1 MKFIDELDVER
12 VNQTLNFE
20 TSDCRI
26 TGGCDIFTTKPV
38 ASDKK
43 LYKRIDDHLGTL
55 LQENEGYNAALR
67 QHASLESSG
76 SLSPISGEINQIQ
89 HPNSN
94 SISNSWTKDSFWE
107 QKRRMSVN
115 ENGSPSASFSPN
127 SGVKTNKLNDQNL
140 KELVSN
146 SESRYMSSPS
156 PGDSNSNSNPRSFY
170 ANRRTSSST
179 GLQPSKSAINR
190 RRSSAVNDPA
200 NSINIGPFGPI
211 NETASRRTF
220 AYLIAILNASFPD
233 HDFSSLEP
241 TDFLKIS
248 LKSMIS
254 KFENSLYSLGKN
266 PEEWMWEII
275 NSHLDMPDC
284 VIYQYSPPRSF
295 LDDEPGYLW
304 SLVFFLF
311 NKKRKRVAY
320 LYLISSRLESPTE
333 GNVNEDEEREKLNQ
347 KRRTVIDD
355 EAADYEGEYDLVY
368 DENAIE
374 DDADDAVEVTS

>member
-1 MKFIDELDVER
+1 MDVER

-26 TGGCDIFTTKPV
+26 TGSCDIFTTKPV

-67 QHASLESSG
+67 QHANLESSG
-76 SLSPISGEINQIQ
+76 SLSPISGELNQIQ
-89 HPNSN
+89 NPNST
-94 SISNSWTKDSFWE
+94 SISSSWKQDSFWE
-107 QKRRMSVN
+107 QKRRMSVS
-115 ENGSPSASFSPN
+115 ENGSPSATFLPN
-127 SGVKTNKLNDQNL
+127 SGIKTNKLNDQNL

-146 SESRYMSSPS
+146 SESSYNNSCTS
-156 PGDSNSNSNPRSFY
+156 GESNSSSNPRLPY
-170 ANRRTSSST
+170 ANRRTSSGT
-179 GLQPSKSAINR
+179 GLQPNKSAINR

-275 NSHLDMPDC
+275 NSHMDMPDC
-284 VIYQYSPPRSF
+284 VIYQYSPSRSF

-320 LYLISSRLESPTE
+320 LYLISSRLESLVE
-333 GNVNEDEEREKLNQ
+333 SNVNEDEERLKLNQ
-347 KRRTVIDD
+347 KRKTVIDD
-355 EAADYEGEYDLVY
+355 EAANYEGEYDLVY

>member
-1 MKFIDELDVER
+1 MDVER

-26 TGGCDIFTTKPV
+26 TGSCDIFTTKPV

-67 QHASLESSG
+67 QHANLESSN
-76 SLSPISGEINQIQ
+76 SSTPVPGEGNQIR
-89 HPNSN
+89 NSN
-94 SISNSWTKDSFWE
+94 STPVSNSWNQDSFWE
-107 QKRRMSVN
+107 QKRRMSVS
-115 ENGSPSASFSPN
+115 ENGSPAASFLAN
-127 SGVKTNKLNDQNL
+127 GGVKTAKLNDQNL

-146 SESRYMSSPS
+146 SDSISINSCSSAE
-156 PGDSNSNSNPRSFY
+156 SNSNSRSSH
-170 ANRRTSSST
+170 ANRRTNSGT
-179 GLQPSKSAINR
+179 PVQPNKSAINR

-200 NSINIGPFGPI
+200 SNINIGPFGPI

-266 PEEWMWEII
+266 PEEWMWEVI
-275 NSHLDMPDC
+275 NSHMDISDC
-284 VIYQYSPPRSF
+284 VIYQYSPSRSF

-304 SLVFFLF
+304 SLIFFLF

-320 LYLISSRLESPTE
+320 LYLIASRLESPME
-333 GNVNEDEEREKLNQ
+333 GNVNEDEERFKLNQ
-347 KRRTVIDD
+347 RRRTVLDD
-355 EAADYEGEYDLVY
+355 EAANYEGEYDLVY

-374 DDADDAVEVTS
+374 DDAHDANDTKEVTS

>member
-1 MKFIDELDVER
+1 ME
-12 VNQTLNFE
+12 
-20 TSDCRI
+20 
-26 TGGCDIFTTKPV
+26 
-38 ASDKK
+38 
-43 LYKRIDDHLGTL
+43 TL
-55 LQENEGYNAALR
+55 LQENEGYNVALQ
-67 QHASLESSG
+67 QHQSLESSG
-76 SLSPISGEINQIQ
+76 SLSPISGEITQIQ
-89 HPNSN
+89 NPNSN
-94 SISNSWTKDSFWE
+94 SLSNSWIRDSFWE

-115 ENGSPSASFSPN
+115 ENGSASAGFLPN
-127 SGVKTNKLNDQNL
+127 SGIRSNKLNDQNL

-146 SESRYMSSPS
+146 SESGYISSS
-156 PGDSNSNSNPRSFY
+156 SGESSHR
-170 ANRRTSSST
+170 NRRTSSNAGSQSNKP
-179 GLQPSKSAINR
+179 LVNR
-190 RRSSAVNDPA
+190 RRSSAVNDPS

-254 KFENSLYSLGKN
+254 KFENSFYSLGKN

-275 NSHLDMPDC
+275 NSHMDMPDC
-284 VIYQYSPPRSF
+284 VIYQYSPSRSF

-304 SLVFFLF
+304 SLIFFLF

-320 LYLISSRLESPTE
+320 LYLISSRLEAPPNE
-333 GNVNEDEEREKLNQ
+333 GNVNENEERAKVRQEKE
-347 KRRTVIDD
+347 TIIDD
-355 EAADYEGEYDLVY
+355 EAANYEGEYDLAY

-374 DDADDAVEVTS
+374 DDADDAVEVTG

>member
-1 MKFIDELDVER
+1 
-12 VNQTLNFE
+12 
-20 TSDCRI
+20 
-26 TGGCDIFTTKPV
+26 
-38 ASDKK
+38 
-43 LYKRIDDHLGTL
+43 
-55 LQENEGYNAALR
+55 
-67 QHASLESSG
+67 
-76 SLSPISGEINQIQ
+76 
-89 HPNSN
+89 
-94 SISNSWTKDSFWE
+94 
-107 QKRRMSVN
+107 MSVS
-115 ENGSPSASFSPN
+115 ENGSPSATFLPN
-127 SGVKTNKLNDQNL
+127 GGIKTNKLNDQNL

-146 SESRYMSSPS
+146 SESSYNNSCTS
-156 PGDSNSNSNPRSFY
+156 GESNSNSNPRLLY
-170 ANRRTSSST
+170 ANRRTSSGT
-179 GLQPSKSAINR
+179 GLQPNKSAINR

-200 NSINIGPFGPI
+200 NNINIGPFGPI

-275 NSHLDMPDC
+275 NSHMDMSDC
-284 VIYQYSPPRSF
+284 VIYQYSPSRSF

-320 LYLISSRLESPTE
+320 LYLISSRLESLVE
-333 GNVNEDEEREKLNQ
+333 SNVNEDEERLKLNQ
-347 KRRTVIDD
+347 KRKTVIDD
-355 EAADYEGEYDLVY
+355 EAANYEGEYDLVY

-374 DDADDAVEVTS
+374 DDADDVVEVTS